1 MSYKKSLLPIGVQD
15 YLPDECYIK
24 SEIEQRIANTL
35 QSSGYQKIEPPTFE
49 YIDTYNYDNNNISRL
64 EQVFKLMDFDGR
76 VLALRADPTLQIA
89 RIAATKLPQG
99 VHRLFYILNSYEFS
113 NVQTQTSRTRE
124 FAQAGVELIGVK
136 GSLADAEVLA
146 MAIECLIAC
155 GLDNFK
161 IDIGQVDY
169 FLGIM
174 TSCGLDQATIEKV
187 RERINNKDLAGVKAI
202 LQAKDLPEEVSRN
215 ILTISNLFGGVEVLE
230 RAQAISNN
238 PKSDNAIKNIQEIF
252 EYLNAYGYS
261 EYISIDLG
269 MLPHLSYYSGIIF
282 RGMTDS
288 VGAAILEGGRY
299 DNLSAYFGAD
309 NPSVGFAIGIKRLM
323 TAIEKTKGFLP
334 PKPSDYAYMVLDGCE
349 EQAFGVVSGYKSKS
363 FWIERAYTRNESELI
378 KYCNDKNIKKYLIIS
393 KDGKKERVL

>member
-1 MSYKKSLLPIGVQD
+1 MSYKKSLLPIGVWD

-24 SEIEQRIANTL
+24 SKIEQKIAKTL

-49 YIDTYNYDNNNISRL
+49 YIDTFNYNNNSSHL
-64 EQVFKLMDFDGR
+64 EKVFKLMDFDGR
-76 VLALRADPTLQIA
+76 VLALRADPTLQIT
-89 RIAATKLPQG
+89 RIAATKLSPG
-99 VHRLFYILNSYEFS
+99 VNRLFYILNSYEYS

-124 FAQAGVELIGVK
+124 FAQAGEELIGVK
-136 GSLADAEVLA
+136 GSLADSEVLA

-161 IDIGQVDY
+161 IEIGQVDY

-174 TSCGLDQATIEKV
+174 TSYGLDQATIEKV
-187 RERINNKDLAGVKAI
+187 RERINNKDLAGVKTI
-202 LQAKDLPEEVSRN
+202 LQTKDLAEDVLQN
-215 ILTISNLFGGVEVLE
+215 ILAIPNLFGGVEVLK
-230 RAQAISNN
+230 RAQAIANN
-238 PKSDNAIKNIQEIF
+238 PKSANALKNIQEIF
-252 EYLNAYGYS
+252 EYLNDCGYS
-261 EYISIDLG
+261 KYVSIDLG

-323 TAIEKTKGFLP
+323 TAIEKTKGFGP
-334 PKPSDYAYMVLDGCE
+334 PKSSDYAYMVLDGCE
-349 EQAFGVVSGYKSKS
+349 AQAFKIVSEYKSKG
-363 FWIERAYTRNESELI
+363 FWIERAYTQNESELI
-378 KYCNDKNIKKYLIIS
+378 KYCKDKNIKKYLIIS
-393 KDGKKERVL
+393 KDGKKESVL